1 MAIADITAYKALFKT
16 LFPDYA
22 IKRVVYRNSPLFAIV
37 EKDESFFGSDM
48 KMPVI
53 IDGNAGYSPKLST
66 AINAA
71 DPTKSE
77 AFTITRAKMYGVL
90 KIDRE
95 MMLASGDKKGAFASG
110 MQVETEGLFYSLGRQ
125 FTYDLYG
132 DGKGYLGFIG
142 ATTVLGSPTVVLANA
157 NDVIWYQRGQFYQI
171 ANPATDTLRA
181 STTLKVNS
189 VNRSAGTVTFDANI
203 SSVAGA
209 ALGDGIVVAD
219 SLNARIRGLRAWLV
233 VPTAALFFGVDR
245 TVDPTRLAGHILD
258 CSAAGSPTVVFDI
271 LQELCKR
278 VFREGGR
285 PDVAVM
291 HVDPMQR
298 LLNYLEGKSVQ
309 IRWVEETMESVIRRE
324 TGAKARRM
332 SDEMDTDAGFGE
344 GLGKPG
350 SKADLFDNVPDA
362 GVPAGIIGQA
372 GFSGIKLFTQS
383 GPLTVF
389 ADPACPS
396 ADIFVLQTD
405 TWKICSLGSVPDI
418 IDEDGLDFLRSSTD
432 DAFELRAAYMAQLGC
447 KAPGFNGR
455 AINVPAG

>member
-22 IKRVVYRNSPLFAIV
+22 IKRVVYRNSPLFAIL
-37 EKDESFFGSDM
+37 EKDENFVGENM

-66 AINAA
+66 AITAA

-77 AFTITRAKMYGVL
+77 AFLLTRNKMYGVL

-95 MMLASGDKKGAFASG
+95 MMRASSDKKGAFASG
-110 MQVETEGLFYSLGRQ
+110 MQTECEGLFYSLGRQ

-132 DGKGYLGFIG
+132 DGKGYLGFISTS
-142 ATTVLGSPTVVLANA
+142 TTLASTTLVLTNP
-157 NDVIWYQRGQFYQI
+157 NDVIWFQRGQLYQI
-171 ANPATDTLRA
+171 GNPGTDALRA
-181 STTLKVNS
+181 STTLKVVS
-189 VNRSAGTVTFDANI
+189 VNRSAGTVVFDANI

-209 ALGDGIVVAD
+209 AHGDGIVVAD
-219 SLNARIRGLRAWLV
+219 SITNRMRGLRAWLV
-233 VPTAALFFGVDR
+233 VPSATLFFGVDR
-245 TVDPTRLAGHILD
+245 TVDPVRLAGNILD
-258 CSAAGSPTVVFDI
+258 CSAVGSPTAVFDI
-271 LQELCKR
+271 IQELCKR

-285 PDVAVM
+285 PDVCVM

-309 IRWVEETMESVIRRE
+309 VRWVEDKMEDVIRRE
-324 TGAKARRM
+324 TAAKARRA
-332 SDEMDTDAGFGE
+332 SDEMNTNAGFGD
-344 GLGKPG
+344 GLNLK
-350 SKADLFDNVPDA
+350 SDLTDYVPDA
-362 GVPAGIIGQA
+362 DIPAGIIGQA
-372 GFSGIKLFTQS
+372 GFSGIKIFTQS

-396 ADIFVLQTD
+396 ADLFVLQTD
-405 TWKICSLGSVPDI
+405 TWKICSLDSVPAL
-418 IDEDGLDFLRSSTD
+418 IDDDGLEFLRSATD
-432 DAFELRAAYMAQLGC
+432 DAFELRAVYMAQLGC

-455 AINVPAG
+455 AINVPAS